1 MVEKTIYNIS
11 WDIFSQ
17 TFGADKI
24 ILNCMNH
31 TEQLHF
37 EWLQNEIQKKSTKKK
52 WRCKQAHDIT
62 LHLKYHKMPK
72 VSQPKMMYVQN
83 IHNLH
88 PLFCSR
94 IMFHLNSI
102 WTKEWGV
109 HANIVAVWWC
119 SNAYLKE
126 KILQKK
132 KKN

>member
-1 MVEKTIYNIS
+1 MIEKTIYNIS

-17 TFGADKI
+17 TFAVDKI
-24 ILNCMNH
+24 ICMNH

-37 EWLQNEIQKKSTKKK
+37 EWFKNEIQKKKAQKKT
-52 WRCKQAHDIT
+52 WCKQAHDIT
-62 LHLKYHKMPK
+62 LHLKYHKMAK

-102 WTKEWGV
+102 WTKKTVG
-109 HANIVAVWWC
+109 C
-119 SNAYLKE
+119 T
-126 KILQKK
+126 
-132 KKN
+132 